1 MASKTQSLK
10 FKRTVNAPPAEVYR
24 MFTNSTALREWLC
37 DAAQADP
44 RKGGRVH
51 FWWNVGYY
59 TTGEYAAFV
68 PDKKVAFTWRGQGD
82 PDVTSV
88 QVSLATKDGNTRVT
102 LTHADV
108 GAGKAWAATVQGF
121 QHEWTKNLENLQS
134 VLETGHDLRF
144 TLRPLLGVSG
154 IEELNPKT
162 AAKLGV
168 PVSEGIRLDGVVD
181 GLGAQAAG
189 LQKDDVLVSFGRKK
203 VAGWGSVVGVLQ
215 THRAGDEVKVIFY
228 RGGEKRT
235 TMLKL
240 SPRPMP
246 EVPATAEAL
255 AEAVR
260 KQYGDLD
267 AELAQCFDGVS
278 EDETA
283 RRPASGEWSAKEIVA
298 HLIIG
303 ERDTHA
309 WIADLIGGQERW
321 TDSFIGNDLSR
332 HRATAA
338 IYATLPALLEERKR
352 NEAETVAMLAALP
365 AEFVAR
371 KGSYWRLGY
380 SQLSLADHTR
390 EHFGQIRAAIE
401 AASKQ

>member
-1 MASKTQSLK
+1 MATQVLK
-10 FKRTVNAPPAEVYR
+10 FTRTVNAPPAEVYR
-24 MFTNSTALREWLC
+24 AFTNSTALREWLC

-51 FWWNVGYY
+51 LWWNAGYY
-59 TTGEYAAFV
+59 TTGEYTALV
-68 PDKKVAFTWRGQGD
+68 PGRKVAFTWRGQDD
-82 PDVTSV
+82 PDATRV
-88 QVSLATKDGNTRVT
+88 QVSLAVKNGVTRVT
-102 LTHADV
+102 LTHAGV
-108 GAGKAWAATVQGF
+108 GAGRAWAATVQGF

-134 VLETGHDLRF
+134 VLETGHDLRL
-144 TLRPLLGVSG
+144 TLRPLLGINIGEFDATV
-154 IEELNPKT
+154 
-162 AAKLGV
+162 AARLGA
-168 PVSEGIRLDGVVD
+168 PVWEGLRLDGVVE
-181 GLGAQAAG
+181 GLGAHAAG
-189 LQKDDVLVSFGRKK
+189 LQKDDVIVSLAGKK
-203 VAGWGSVVGVLQ
+203 VAGWPTMAAALRA
-215 THRAGDEVKVIFY
+215 HRAGDEVKVAFY
-228 RGGEKRT
+228 RGAEKRT
-235 TMLKL
+235 VTMKL
-240 SPRPMP
+240 SPRPLP
-246 EVPATAEAL
+246 EVPAMAEAL

-267 AELAQCFDGVS
+267 VELARCFERVS
-278 EDETA
+278 EDEAA
-283 RRPASGEWSAKEIVA
+283 RRPAPGEWSAKEIVA

-321 TDSFIGNDLSR
+321 SDSFTGNDLSR

-338 IYATLPALLEERKR
+338 IYATVPTLLEELQR

-401 AASKQ
+401 AARKR